1 MAAPPDP
8 APSRRDEA
16 SGISVPRLAGW
27 GVGLL
32 IAFLALAGI
41 AVLLADAHHVR
52 AALGRLSVKQL
63 ALLMALSSCAFCLR
77 TLRWQLYARA
87 QRIRI
92 PLLDNALI
100 YISGYA
106 LGATP
111 GRVGEVVR
119 LLLLRRGFGLPY
131 RRTAPLLIAD
141 RLNDVNTLALL
152 MLVGASYV
160 LKESTLIFVALA
172 LVVAINALLRF
183 PAPLLRMVDGL
194 FALSQRLFALSRRRY
209 ALSRRRYALSRRRHE
224 LSRRREQLTHWRYAR
239 VAAGLRRLLRRT
251 QSTFSVNTQL
261 LASLLSLAAWSFE
274 CASLFWILDALNT
287 PIDLRAAIAIHATA
301 SLVGALSMLPGGFG
315 GFEATCVALLLWQ
328 GIPVPEAVVA
338 TAVLRVTTFWYSLLL
353 GTPVLAWAILRLR
366 RNTPTATADRSA

>member
-8 APSRRDEA
+8 ALSRRDEA

-27 GVGLL
+27 SVGLL

-183 PAPLLRMVDGL
+183 PAPLLRMIDGL
-194 FALSQRLFALSRRRY
+194 YVLSRRRFALSRR
-209 ALSRRRYALSRRRHE
+209 
-224 LSRRREQLTHWRYAR
+224 RYAR

-251 QSTFSVNTQL
+251 QTTFNVNTQL
-261 LASLLSLAAWSFE
+261 LASLLSLAAWCFE

-328 GIPVPEAVVA
+328 GIPAPEAVVA

-353 GTPVLAWAILRLR
+353 GTPVVAWAILRLR
-366 RNTPTATADRSA
+366 RNRPTATADRSA

>member
-27 GVGLL
+27 SVGLL

-63 ALLMALSSCAFCLR
+63 ALLMVLSSCAFCLR

-119 LLLLRRGFGLPY
+119 LLLLRRGFGIPY

-141 RLNDVNTLALL
+141 RLSDVNTLALL

-194 FALSQRLFALSRRRY
+194 YVLSRRRFALSRRRY
-209 ALSRRRYALSRRRHE
+209 ALSRR
-224 LSRRREQLTHWRYAR
+224 RYAR

-251 QSTFSVNTQL
+251 QSTFNVNTQL
-261 LASLLSLAAWSFE
+261 LASLLSLAAWCLE

-328 GIPVPEAVVA
+328 GIPAPEAVVA

-353 GTPVLAWAILRLR
+353 GTPALAWATLRLR
-366 RNTPTATADRSA
+366 RNRSTPTADRSA

>member
-16 SGISVPRLAGW
+16 AGISVPRLAGW

-87 QRIRI
+87 QQIRI

-194 FALSQRLFALSRRRY
+194 Y
-209 ALSRRRYALSRRRHE
+209 ALSRRRFALSPRGY
-224 LSRRREQLTHWRYAR
+224 TR

-251 QSTFSVNTQL
+251 QSTFNVNTQL
-261 LASLLSLAAWSFE
+261 LASLLSLAAWCFE

-287 PIDLRAAIAIHATA
+287 PIDLRAAVAIHATA

-328 GIPVPEAVVA
+328 GIPAPEAVVA

-353 GTPVLAWAILRLR
+353 GTPALAWAILRLR
-366 RNTPTATADRSA
+366 RNRPTATADRSA

>member
-8 APSRRDEA
+8 ALSRRDEA

-27 GVGLL
+27 SVGLL

-119 LLLLRRGFGLPY
+119 LLLLRRGFGIAY

-183 PAPLLRMVDGL
+183 PAPLLRMIDGL
-194 FALSQRLFALSRRRY
+194 YVLSRRRFALSRR
-209 ALSRRRYALSRRRHE
+209 
-224 LSRRREQLTHWRYAR
+224 RYAR

-251 QSTFSVNTQL
+251 QTTFNVNTQL
-261 LASLLSLAAWSFE
+261 LASLLSLAAWCFE

-328 GIPVPEAVVA
+328 GIPAPEAVVA

-366 RNTPTATADRSA
+366 RNRPTATADRSA

>member
-8 APSRRDEA
+8 ALSRRDEA

-27 GVGLL
+27 SVGLL

-194 FALSQRLFALSRRRY
+194 YVLSRRRFALSRR
-209 ALSRRRYALSRRRHE
+209 
-224 LSRRREQLTHWRYAR
+224 RYAR

-251 QSTFSVNTQL
+251 QSTFNVNTQL
-261 LASLLSLAAWSFE
+261 LASLLSLAAWCFE

-328 GIPVPEAVVA
+328 GIPAPEAVVA

-366 RNTPTATADRSA
+366 RNRPTATADRSA

>member
-1 MAAPPDP
+1 M
-8 APSRRDEA
+8 
-16 SGISVPRLAGW
+16 
-27 GVGLL
+27 
-32 IAFLALAGI
+32 
-41 AVLLADAHHVR
+41 
-52 AALGRLSVKQL
+52 
-63 ALLMALSSCAFCLR
+63 
-77 TLRWQLYARA
+77 
-87 QRIRI
+87 
-92 PLLDNALI
+92 
-100 YISGYA
+100 
-106 LGATP
+106 
-111 GRVGEVVR
+111 R

-141 RLNDVNTLALL
+141 RLSDVNTLALL
-152 MLVGASYV
+152 MLAGASYV

-194 FALSQRLFALSRRRY
+194 YALSRRRFALSPRGFALSRRRH
-209 ALSRRRYALSRRRHE
+209 ARSSRRY
-224 LSRRREQLTHWRYAR
+224 TR

-251 QSTFSVNTQL
+251 QSTFNVNTQL
-261 LASLLSLAAWSFE
+261 LASLLSLAAWCFE

-328 GIPVPEAVVA
+328 GIPAPEAVVA

-366 RNTPTATADRSA
+366 RNRPTATADRSA

>member
-8 APSRRDEA
+8 APSRRDKA

-27 GVGLL
+27 SVGLL

-41 AVLLADAHHVR
+41 AVLLADAHHVS

-194 FALSQRLFALSRRRY
+194 YVLSRRRFALSRR
-209 ALSRRRYALSRRRHE
+209 
-224 LSRRREQLTHWRYAR
+224 RYAR

-251 QSTFSVNTQL
+251 QSTFNVNTQL
-261 LASLLSLAAWSFE
+261 LASLLSLAAWCFE

-328 GIPVPEAVVA
+328 GIPAPEAVVA

-353 GTPVLAWAILRLR
+353 GTPALAWATLRLR
-366 RNTPTATADRSA
+366 RNRSTPTADRSA